1 VVGGDDSEVLY
12 GNRTGLQMVWQR
24 LEVVVHVF
32 GMLSVEVLGVAA
44 LQRWCMCGGDSH
56 ADMVSMQGVT
66 RSCRDKGCGCMIT
79 QCGFLGMMVRCRGV
93 YVWRQGITVV

>member
-1 VVGGDDSEVLY
+1 MVVGGDDSEVLY
-12 GNRTGLQMVWQR
+12 GSRTGLQMVWQR

-44 LQRWCMCGGDSH
+44 LQRWCLCGGDSH

-79 QCGFLGMMVRCRGV
+79 HVGF
-93 YVWRQGITVV
+93 WA